1 MIGLLGFD
9 FMAGQPTQNDFV
21 DVLASIGERPDT
33 LNQNE
38 LREYS
43 VQLSKALALW
53 IRKLLLADERVH
65 DVLTPEAKVPTCF
78 GKKSLDIGCLDPS
91 GYLALDISIKTF
103 SFRDRE
109 TGRYT
114 HNFTGRFYELLGE
127 GLDLRL
133 SYPEAV
139 LVALIFLPLDG
150 CGDATPR
157 AASSFGNVVRQFS
170 KIAGRGTDGEHAL
183 SFEYVF
189 VGLYD
194 AGKGVRFFDACL
206 PPPKK
211 SFPEETSL
219 LSMHEMLDR
228 ILSTV
233 VERSPAR
240 SPAGMKVKPLFRWAD

>member
-1 MIGLLGFD
+1 MVRQPVRKD
-9 FMAGQPTQNDFV
+9 FSG
-21 DVLASIGERPDT
+21 VLASVGERPGT
-33 LNQNE
+33 QNQNE

-43 VQLSKALALW
+43 VQLSKAVALW
-53 IRKLLLADERVH
+53 IRDLLLADKRVH
-65 DVLTPEAKVPTCF
+65 DVLTPEARVPTCF

-150 CGDATPR
+150 CDDATPR
-157 AASSFGNVVRQFS
+157 AASSFGNVVKQFS

-194 AGKGVRFFDACL
+194 SQKGVQFFDACL
-206 PPPKK
+206 PPPKRGCPP
-211 SFPEETSL
+211 SDSL
-219 LSMHEMLDR
+219 VSMHDMLDR

-233 VERSPAR
+233 AEREPAR
-240 SPAGMKVKPLFRWAD
+240 SPKTMNVRPAFRWADG